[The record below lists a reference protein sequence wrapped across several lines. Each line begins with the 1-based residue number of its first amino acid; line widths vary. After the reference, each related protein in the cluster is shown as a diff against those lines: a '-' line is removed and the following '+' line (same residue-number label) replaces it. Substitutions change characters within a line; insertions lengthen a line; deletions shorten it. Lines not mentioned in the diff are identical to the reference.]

1 MCRGLQRKSMYVYA
15 ECDILVSLPVSRPE
29 SRIFWS
35 QNGLVTDSRPFRSQK
50 RSQDLVSSLSVCMFM
65 YMCIS
70 CIIDE
75 YLLCLSRHNAHCNYS
90 AWFVLLGFVLQLYFP
105 VFVFVLRLYF
115 PVTVFVF
122 VCCVHRT
129 LTAPGC
135 CCSGLRTSLTAGE
148 SSGVARLPTPVLC
161 CVPFLFSNSSPLC
174 PLCCVPFSFLSPLLF
189 HFIQPPALRP
199 PLLFKSH
206 PCFLSVISLAPNNW
220 NCNSQNTYKLIESIA
235 CRYFR
240 ESWLQ

>member
-1 MCRGLQRKSMYVYA
+1 MQSVTFWCRYRSRERNRYHFGLKM
-15 ECDILVSLPVSRPE
+15 VSGLTRDHLGLK
-29 SRIFWS
+29 
-35 QNGLVTDSRPFRSQK
+35 NGLKIWSRH
-50 RSQDLVSSLSVCMFM
+50 SVCCMFM

-75 YLLCLSRHNAHCNYS
+75 YVLCLSRHNAPCNYS

-148 SSGVARLPTPVLC
+148 SSGVARLPTPVC
-161 CVPFLFSNSSPLC
+161 CVVSL
-174 PLCCVPFSFLSPLLF
+174 FSFLIP
-189 HFIQPPALRP
+189 
-199 PLLFKSH
+199 H
-206 PCFLSVISLAPNNW
+206 PCAPCVPCVPCVVSLFL
-220 NCNSQNTYKLIESIA
+220 
-235 CRYFR
+235 F
-240 ESWLQ
+240 

>member
-1 MCRGLQRKSMYVYA
+1 MQSVTFWCRYRSRERIRDHFGLK
-15 ECDILVSLPVSRPE
+15 
-29 SRIFWS
+29 
-35 QNGLVTDSRPFRSQK
+35 NGLK
-50 RSQDLVSSLSVCMFM
+50 IWSLSVSMFM
-65 YMCIS
+65 YMCIL

-75 YLLCLSRHNAHCNYS
+75 YVLCLSRHNAPCNYS

-161 CVPFLFSNSSPLC
+161 CVPF
-174 PLCCVPFSFLSPLLF
+174 SFLSPLLS
-189 HFIQPPALRP
+189 ILYSRP
-199 PLLFKSH
+199 HSDLLSCLNRTLASWVWSPLHQIIGTATVKTH
-206 PCFLSVISLAPNNW
+206 TNW
-220 NCNSQNTYKLIESIA
+220 
-235 CRYFR
+235 
-240 ESWLQ
+240 